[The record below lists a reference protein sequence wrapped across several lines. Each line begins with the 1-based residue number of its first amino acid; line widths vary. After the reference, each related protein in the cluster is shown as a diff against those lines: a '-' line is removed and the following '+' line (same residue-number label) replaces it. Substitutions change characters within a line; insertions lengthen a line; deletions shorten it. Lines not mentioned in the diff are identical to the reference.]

1 MVCTKEAACSSIG
14 KPASGNSRLSKL
26 FCVAQ
31 IGKTRTREGKK
42 KKVDLLLHSVV
53 CVCSS
58 LDCSLHKATPLLL
71 YIEKHHTPL
80 RGGSSK

>member
-42 KKVDLLLHSVV
+42 K
-53 CVCSS
+53 
-58 LDCSLHKATPLLL
+58 
-71 YIEKHHTPL
+71 E
-80 RGGSSK
+80 G

>member
-53 CVCSS
+53 CVCV
-58 LDCSLHKATPLLL
+58 CVLL
-71 YIEKHHTPL
+71 
-80 RGGSSK
+80 